1 MDPAQ
6 NSGIA
11 ASGMRTAIFI
21 SEFLLL
27 GTNRLLVNKSGACR
41 QAKEKL
47 YGKAWI

>member
-6 NSGIA
+6 TSGIA

-27 GTNRLLVNKSGACR
+27 GTNKLLVNKSGACR
-41 QAKEKL
+41 QAKKKL